1 MFHALTDNNKVA
13 KIMACPSFLQVMQKS
28 KTTASSC

>member
-1 MFHALTDNNKVA
+1 MFHALTNENKVA

-28 KTTASSC
+28 